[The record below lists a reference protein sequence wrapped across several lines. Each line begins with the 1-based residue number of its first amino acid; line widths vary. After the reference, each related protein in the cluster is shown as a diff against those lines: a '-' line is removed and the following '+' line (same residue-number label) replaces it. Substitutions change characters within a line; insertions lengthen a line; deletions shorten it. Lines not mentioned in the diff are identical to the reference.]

1 VRYRQAMADD
11 GIDRLE
17 HDHIALSQRV
27 LAVRS
32 AVSRL
37 QRGEDVDAA
46 ETVAALAL
54 LADDL
59 FEHFAREEEFLFPYI
74 VAELPDQEPQVA
86 QMQAAHD
93 RICGAASRI
102 VALAERGPLAE
113 QLALVLPLFARFDAE
128 YMAHAQREAEFLRE
142 LASRLTTEQRR
153 ALAALLTE

>member
-1 VRYRQAMADD
+1 MADE

-17 HDHIALSQRV
+17 HDHVALSQRV
-27 LAVRS
+27 VAVRE
-32 AVSRL
+32 AVARL
-37 QRGEDVDAA
+37 QRNEEIDA
-46 ETVAALAL
+46 EGTVATLAL

-74 VAELPDQEPQVA
+74 VAELPDQEAQVA

-113 QLALVLPLFARFDAE
+113 QLALVVPLFARFDAE
-128 YMAHAQREAEFLRE
+128 YTGHAQREAEFLRG
-142 LASRLTTEQRR
+142 LAGRLTAEQRR
-153 ALAALLTE
+153 TLAELLAE

>member
-1 VRYRQAMADD
+1 MADD

-17 HDHIALSQRV
+17 HDHVALSQRV
-27 LAVRS
+27 VAVRD
-32 AVSRL
+32 AVARL
-37 QRGEDVDAA
+37 QRGEEIDAPD
-46 ETVAALAL
+46 TVAALAL

-74 VAELPDQEPQVA
+74 LSELPDQEDAVS

-113 QLALVLPLFARFDAE
+113 QLALVVPLFSRFDAE
-128 YMAHAQREAEFLRE
+128 YTGHAQREAEFLRS
-142 LASRLTTEQRR
+142 LGARLTDAQRHT
-153 ALAALLTE
+153 LAKLLEE